1 LTYELRGTFSNK
13 ILTAEYYSREHS
25 NDERGSVNLKLITND
40 IYSGFC
46 SFSKSSVTTDD
57 EIRVSPYI
65 WYEGENVDL
74 LNGTYEFCTE
84 CYNAKK
90 VCCCASE
97 EIDMPIFLDSEKRN
111 IAAAFSNRKRRT
123 LHFSRHLPEPY
134 NQSSVWQMSRIE
146 KDNEEGRDGGCIF
159 FDTREDKCD
168 IYERRPLDCR
178 LFPFDIKLSDDKTE
192 YIIGY
197 YPDLCERELPYENEM
212 KKYAHIL
219 RPYFFLLYPY
229 LHIITSDVACARL
242 KNAEFRKI
250 ANFKEF
256 VF

>member
-1 LTYELRGTFSNK
+1 MHETNNRTLTYELRGTFSNK

-97 EIDMPIFLDSEKRN
+97 VIDMPIFLDSEKRN
-111 IAAAFSNRKRRT
+111 IAAAFTNRKKKA

-178 LFPFDIKLSDDKTE
+178 LFPFDINL
-192 YIIGY
+192 
-197 YPDLCERELPYENEM
+197 NQ
-212 KKYAHIL
+212 
-219 RPYFFLLYPY
+219 
-229 LHIITSDVACARL
+229 
-242 KNAEFRKI
+242 
-250 ANFKEF
+250 
-256 VF
+256 